1 MKQPFRR
8 SVDEHHEVV
17 RALLSELPGRLGS
30 QEVPLADAR
39 GRILAA
45 NLLAPRNLPAFDNS
59 QMDGFAVRR
68 ADLLDGSAVEVGAV
82 IAAGDAAG
90 TLPPKT
96 AAPIMTGAMLPS
108 GADAVVPIERADPPE
123 FPAALSQPETP
134 ARPLTVRLPTDTPA
148 GQFIR
153 AAGSDIASGATAL
166 PAGTRLGPAQLG
178 LAAALGLDRLTVT
191 CRPRVLILST
201 GDEVRPPGSELAP
214 GQIHDANTTLLLALF
229 AEAGADVA
237 AAGISTDAP
246 EVFVA
251 DLAPRLGPTR
261 DPAFEL
267 VVTSG
272 GISKGAFEVVR
283 LALADHGIDFGSV
296 AMQPGGPQGAGLLE
310 LPGAAPTALLAF
322 PGNPVSGVVSFELLA
337 RPAWEELFGTPPRAR
352 LRARLA
358 TDLPAPPEGKLQ
370 VRRAAV
376 VLDDDGGAIATPVGG
391 PGSHLVHALASSNA
405 LLMLPSGSGATP
417 AGELVET
424 LMYGALT

>member
-8 SVDEHHEVV
+8 SVDEHRGAL
-17 RALLSELPGRLGS
+17 RALLSELPGRLGT
-30 QEVPLADAR
+30 QELPLAEAR

-45 NLLAPRNLPAFDNS
+45 DLPAPRNLPAFDNS
-59 QMDGFAVRR
+59 QMDGFAVRS
-68 ADLLDGSAVEVGAV
+68 ADLLDGSALEVGAV

-90 TLPPKT
+90 TLPPGT

-123 FPAALSQPETP
+123 FPAALDRPG
-134 ARPLTVRLPTDTPA
+134 ARAKSWTVRLPAETPA

-166 PAGTRLGPAQLG
+166 RAGTRLGPAQLG
-178 LAAALGLDRLTVT
+178 LAAALGLGRLTVT
-191 CRPRVLILST
+191 RRPRVLILST
-201 GDEVRPPGSELAP
+201 GDEVRAPGSELAP

-237 AAGISTDAP
+237 TAGISTDAP
-246 EVFVA
+246 EAFVA

-261 DPAFEL
+261 DPAFDL

-283 LALADHGIDFGSV
+283 LALDEHGIDFGSV
-296 AMQPGGPQGAGLLE
+296 AMQPGGPQGAGMLH
-310 LPGAAPTALLAF
+310 LPGAAPTPLLAF

-337 RPAWEELFGTPPRAR
+337 RPVLEELFGTPPRTR
-352 LRARLA
+352 LGARLA
-358 TDLPAPPEGKLQ
+358 TDLAAPPEGKLQ

-376 VLDDDGGAIATPVGG
+376 VLGDDGGAIATPVGG

-405 LLMLPSGSGATP
+405 LLVLRPGSGAAQ
-417 AGELVET
+417 AGETIDT
-424 LMYGALT
+424 LIYGALT